1 MISRFGVAS
10 RMLRREGREA
20 EARSVFSDC
29 RRSKSSTGWPRKLED
44 VISVGDDDLV
54 DSAIEV

>member
-1 MISRFGVAS
+1 
-10 RMLRREGREA
+10 MLRREGREA